1 MRRVRETQRIIS
13 GVRYHED
20 FEKSKGSF
28 TPTTSD
34 PVTERVKKNTQDF
47 SHISYGGIQR
57 RVVEMERR
65 RAIEHDQETITDLR
79 VWRTN
84 PGSVFDYD
92 PAEDNIRSRSL
103 HMMLVRLTRRSKE
116 RSRSTSALS
125 GMADEKSVAM
135 AVERQ
140 VVVSILRHLRL
151 FISHAAQG
159 AIKICCQAKI
169 RYQQTK
175 TVEVQQRSSSVSTQQ
190 TTVSSIPS
198 HPSTTGEI
206 TSSSTAE
213 VILIL
218 VNLYFQLLLTYSGFS

>member
-1 MRRVRETQRIIS
+1 MCCSRNPPNQNQQVQGKAAFVLDTPEMRRVRETQRIIS

-79 VWRTN
+79 VWCTN

-103 HMMLVRLTRRSKE
+103 HMML
-116 RSRSTSALS
+116 
-125 GMADEKSVAM
+125 
-135 AVERQ
+135 
-140 VVVSILRHLRL
+140 
-151 FISHAAQG
+151 
-159 AIKICCQAKI
+159 
-169 RYQQTK
+169 
-175 TVEVQQRSSSVSTQQ
+175 
-190 TTVSSIPS
+190 
-198 HPSTTGEI
+198 
-206 TSSSTAE
+206 
-213 VILIL
+213 
-218 VNLYFQLLLTYSGFS
+218 